1 MDRLSIFYLI
11 VVFIDFLLCD
21 AEPDQCD
28 GMGKTMRKL
37 KCGETILQEEKV
49 YNAKKKQFQS
59 KQASLMVQ
67 EHYADLPYPPFS
79 MGDMAREMTYYTNSL
94 RVLPIL
100 MQYTNSLDILNH
112 HLYQVD
118 SMVVVVML

>member
-1 MDRLSIFYLI
+1 MFIECLS
-11 VVFIDFLLCD
+11 CED
-21 AEPDQCD
+21 APDPCV

-37 KCGETILQEEKV
+37 KCGETILQEENKDK
-49 YNAKKKQFQS
+49 AKKKLFQS

-79 MGDMAREMTYYTNSL
+79 MGDIAREMAYYTNSL
-94 RVLPIL
+94 RVLPIIL
-100 MQYTNSLDILNH
+100 QYTNMLDILNH
-112 HLYQVD
+112 HLYQVKVD